1 MKKTFFLLMI
11 VAALGMMSCYNTPKP
26 DNEPTPQP
34 QKPAL
39 LSDYDMVII
48 EAGQMVFYH
57 SASGECLRFTAE
69 TDTVYNAI
77 YDSHN
82 TLYYSVK
89 RNRALSLASL
99 KLDEQNPQPKKLA
112 DWKLTLDDD
121 PGDLVLNQEENKVAI
136 RCHAIPLY
144 NTYGSFMVYDTQT
157 HDVVLETEMTF
168 DEETGEVEYDDIEF
182 VEKTMPEVDENLFE
196 NDSQGTLYYIGG
208 SNGKVCLSNQL
219 NYPAIFNKTQEELN
233 DEAVV
238 AKATSLN
245 PQGTKVLFYSVIP
258 DGIFTHGPYNVVNLD
273 GSNLCTL
280 RTDISFGEPSWLKD
294 GSLVFVLFE
303 GGPDDDYLVEKMHLA
318 IMTPEGTIKD
328 LNPST
333 NYSVKPF

>member
-1 MKKTFFLLMI
+1 MKKTFVLLMI
-11 VAALGMMSCYNTPKP
+11 VAALGMMSCNDTPKP
-26 DNEPTPQP
+26 DNELAPSPS
-34 QKPAL
+34 KPAL

-57 SASGECLRFTAE
+57 NASGECLRFTAE
-69 TDTVYNAI
+69 TDSVVNAI

-82 TLYYSVK
+82 TLYYSVS
-89 RNRALSLASL
+89 RNHALNLKCL
-99 KLDEQNPQPKKLA
+99 KLDEQNPQPKELA

-121 PGDLVLNQEENKVAI
+121 PGDLVFNEEENKVAI
-136 RCHAIPLY
+136 QCHAIPLY
-144 NTYGSFMVYDTQT
+144 NTFGSFMVYNTQT

-168 DEETGEVEYDDIEF
+168 DEETGEVEYYDIDF
-182 VEKTMPEVDENLFE
+182 VEKTIPEVDENLFE
-196 NDSQGTLYYIGG
+196 NDGQGTLYYVGG
-208 SNGKVCLSNQL
+208 SNGKVCLSDQL
-219 NYPAIFNKTQEELN
+219 NYPAMFNKTQEELN

-238 AKATSLN
+238 AKPTSLN

-273 GSNLCTL
+273 GSNPCTL
-280 RTDISFGEPSWLKD
+280 HTDISFGEPTWLKD
-294 GSLVFVLFE
+294 GSLVFILFD
-303 GGPDDDYLVEKMHLA
+303 GGPNDDYLIEKMHLA
-318 IMTPEGTIKD
+318 IMNTEGTIKE